1 MPGFYVFAVFLLLAG
16 WSATTDRAKAQ
27 SLNPQTHAPVQ
38 FLSAHDQ
45 DLYQQIFTLQDQ
57 GDWDKADQ
65 LIARL
70 QNQML
75 IGHVKFQR
83 YMHPTAYRSKYSEL
97 YDWLLHYADHP
108 GAQRIWKLANRRQT
122 PGAPPPTLP
131 ASPQVPADWQAIDPE
146 KKEKTPRK
154 ANAAPA
160 YSGSVRREMR
170 TLRRMV
176 QGGYPTN
183 ALKRLNSSTNMRRF
197 SDEARAE
204 SLGTIAR
211 GYYRYARDQKAMKQA
226 ADATALDP
234 KRAVAARWWGGLA
247 AWRQKQYDQ
256 AARWFDGMARTE
268 SAKKDGL
275 QAAAAFW
282 ASRAWLRAGKPQ
294 NVRPVLATIDPDDRS
309 FYGFLAQAA
318 LGTRPQFNWDLPPPR
333 QLDDFLTLPAIK
345 RAIALTQIE
354 EAALALGEIKPL
366 LSLLPPEKL
375 QDMAWL
381 VDQAGMAGVSMQL
394 AGRFPDLLKKPRP
407 DALSYPVPRWQP
419 NSGYLVDPALLF
431 AMARQESRFQPK
443 ARSRS
448 GARGILQLMPATAR
462 YIARLNPQ
470 PDQILPL
477 ERTQRSTTDRA
488 IEDTGRNL
496 ELGQRYLAYLLG
508 KEDIAGNLFFTLV
521 GYNAGPGNLAKW
533 QNSYEY
539 DEDPLLFIET
549 IPSRETRE
557 YVEHVLVNL
566 WIYRLRLGQGTPSLE
581 RLLSGDW
588 PMYVGVKSAKGLTS
602 AGYDLPYNTID
613 AEVLPQI
620 KTLN

>member
-108 GAQRIWKLANRRQT
+108 GAQRIWKLANRRRT

-154 ANAAPA
+154 ASSGPA

-345 RAIALTQIE
+345 ARHCLDPDRRSRACAWRDKT
-354 EAALALGEIKPL
+354 AFVALAARKTTGY
-366 LSLLPPEKL
+366 
-375 QDMAWL
+375 
-381 VDQAGMAGVSMQL
+381 GL
-394 AGRFPDLLKKPRP
+394 AGR
-407 DALSYPVPRWQP
+407 
-419 NSGYLVDPALLF
+419 SG
-431 AMARQESRFQPK
+431 RN
-443 ARSRS
+443 
-448 GARGILQLMPATAR
+448 GRGLHATG
-462 YIARLNPQ
+462 
-470 PDQILPL
+470 
-477 ERTQRSTTDRA
+477 RA
-488 IEDTGRNL
+488 I
-496 ELGQRYLAYLLG
+496 
-508 KEDIAGNLFFTLV
+508 
-521 GYNAGPGNLAKW
+521 PGASEK
-533 QNSYEY
+533 
-539 DEDPLLFIET
+539 
-549 IPSRETRE
+549 
-557 YVEHVLVNL
+557 
-566 WIYRLRLGQGTPSLE
+566 TP
-581 RLLSGDW
+581 
-588 PMYVGVKSAKGLTS
+588 A
-602 AGYDLPYNTID
+602 
-613 AEVLPQI
+613 
-620 KTLN
+620 